1 MQNIDLH
8 TKSSAVCM
16 KRAEGP
22 QMPEV
27 RGRGIPDVGAA
38 ERLLRR
44 RRIASSSSK
53 IRGQK
58 EGPRKSRPLSTTQP
72 HKTVN
77 RSDEKQ
83 YDLSTL
89 IQLNSRCVACVSQ
102 GGEVKR
108 ATAKREQSLCNED
121 KNNNDKSQVPLG
133 EGNTLPRL
141 SKYIFR

>member
-22 QMPEV
+22 QMPEI

-58 EGPRKSRPLSTTQP
+58 EGPRKSRLLLTTQP
-72 HKTVN
+72 YKTVN

-83 YDLSTL
+83 HDLSTL

-108 ATAKREQSLCNED
+108 ATAKREPSLCNED